1 MAKQE
6 KGPAKPEIDITPS
19 YPAYDGDNPPWP
31 YTRPD
36 PRPFGYKANHK
47 KTVRLLVLPGHLPYD
62 PAMNAIETTVR
73 KMMERDYNVE
83 IVVPD
88 CYRGIGEIMAR
99 RNGLDYKVVH
109 TALRDSINLPGNHE
123 LSTLMKSKVARK
135 RIIASCDRA
144 AVVLNNPITEFLL
157 EELLADAKVQVKTY
171 KPVFKTKK
179 RKPAPM
185 VETKPKK
192 KKRKS

>member
-36 PRPFGYKANHK
+36 PRPFGYKAKHK

-62 PAMNAIETTVR
+62 PSMNAIETTVR
-73 KMMERDYNVE
+73 KMMERDYNVV

-99 RNGLDYKVVH
+99 RNGLDYMVIH

-123 LSTLMKSKVARK
+123 LATLMKSKVARK
-135 RIIASCDRA
+135 RVIASCDRA
-144 AVVLNNPITEFLL
+144 AVVLSNPVTELLL
-157 EELLADAKVQVKTY
+157 EELLEEADVKVKTY

-179 RKPAPM
+179 PKPAP
-185 VETKPKK
+185 VEPKPKK
-192 KKRKS
+192 KRKP